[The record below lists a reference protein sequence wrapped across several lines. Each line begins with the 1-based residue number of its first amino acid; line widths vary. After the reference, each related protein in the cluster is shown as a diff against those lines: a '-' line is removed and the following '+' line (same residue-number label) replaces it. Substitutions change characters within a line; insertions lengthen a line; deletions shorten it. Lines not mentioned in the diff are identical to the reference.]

1 MLYVDIPTR
10 SEFATLST
18 ARADACVS
26 IYLKTTP
33 VTQDVGASRIEF
45 GNLMREAQ
53 SQLQEAGFDKR
64 RLASLLDSL
73 NDLLDD
79 DEFWRFQA
87 NSLAVFATPE
97 SIRAYRLAND
107 LTSMVQVSDRF
118 HLKPLLR
125 AVTFPHSAFILALS
139 ENAVRLVEIHAD
151 LTPETV
157 KVPDMPRSAA
167 SAAGKSTL
175 NDRTYSGRVH
185 ASEGQNVR
193 FQQYVRQVDAALR
206 QVLAGRETPLVLAAT
221 GRLASIFAQSCSY
234 PHLLK
239 NTIADSPDQFSEAEL
254 ASKARPVLDKA
265 YTAEIADIHALFDRR
280 AGEKRTT
287 TDISDAARAAT
298 FGGIHTLLV
307 DIDTTVP
314 GFVDDES
321 GAVTFVEKDD
331 AKAYGVVDEIA
342 ARALAS
348 GARVM
353 GVRREDIPGGNEVAA
368 ILRYPI

>member
-26 IYLKTTP
+26 IYVRTTP
-33 VTQDVGASRIEF
+33 LTQEVGASRIEF

-53 SQLQEAGFDKR
+53 SQLQDAGFDKR
-64 RLASLLDSL
+64 RLAALMDSL
-73 NDLLDD
+73 SDLLDD

-87 NSLAVFATPE
+87 NSLAVFATPD

-118 HLKPLLR
+118 HMKPLLR

-139 ENAVRLVEIHAD
+139 ENAARLVETHAG
-151 LTPETV
+151 LAPEVV
-157 KVPDMPRSAA
+157 KVPDMPKDAA
-167 SAAGKSTL
+167 SSAGKSTL
-175 NDRTYSGRVH
+175 NDRTFSGRIH
-185 ASEGQNVR
+185 GSEGQNVR
-193 FQQYVRQVDAALR
+193 FQQYVRKIDAALR
-206 QVLAGRETPLVLAAT
+206 QVLSGRETPLVLAAT
-221 GRLASIFAQSCSY
+221 GRLASIFAQTCSY

-239 NTIADSPDQFSEAEL
+239 DTIADSPDQLSEAEL
-254 ASKARPVLDKA
+254 AGKARPILDKA
-265 YTAEIADIHALFDRR
+265 YAADIADIHALFSRR
-280 AGEKRTT
+280 AGERRTT
-287 TDISDAARAAT
+287 TDIADAARAAT
-298 FGGIHTLLV
+298 FGGIDTLLI

-321 GAVTFVEKDD
+321 GAITFVEKDD

-353 GVRREDIPGGNEVAA
+353 GVRRADIPGGGELAA
-368 ILRYPI
+368 ILRHPV